1 MTEPPDP
8 HEVLGIAP
16 GASAIDIRAAYTSIL
31 NRLKEGGLAPE
42 AARSR
47 LDAAR
52 AAFKKLTEI
61 STSPGILSPQN
72 TRTDVQVT
80 LPFKAINRELKMNT
94 KEHRKVTGF
103 SGNEIYCLNKLGLN
117 AGQLCLGNN
126 VLALG
131 VFKGIGAGLSN
142 LAGGEIEEI
151 TKLVH
156 DGRTNAYNRMM
167 EEARRYNGV
176 GMAGVTF
183 DLINHGGNLEFI
195 ALGST
200 IHQPA
205 AGASDKLSF
214 STSANAQALY
224 CQMDSGFTPHSFVF
238 GNVAYSI
245 GVGGNIKGAF
255 RGLKRGEVPQYTQI
269 FDRTRHLALTRIKDE
284 AKSAKANAVIGI
296 EITIMPFM
304 GTQEMMM
311 IGTASTHPALNGY
324 FNDPV
329 TSDMT
334 NEELWNLVNIGYLP
348 IRLVMGVS
356 VYSLGL
362 ASGITSS
369 LKSLVGGQIE
379 SLTELLY
386 EAREKALERIE
397 EDAEKCGADEV
408 VGVKTRVY
416 NLGGGLVEF
425 MVIGTAVKKVAG
437 ITTRSD
443 TLPPQ
448 AIIQDR
454 ETFVDDTQGGNITL
468 DKSRMASS
476 SKTQRGP
483 LSIIITIIIVV
494 FYIFVVMAKRH

>member
-1 MTEPPDP
+1 M
-8 HEVLGIAP
+8 
-16 GASAIDIRAAYTSIL
+16 SI
-31 NRLKEGGLAPE
+31 NKH
-42 AARSR
+42 
-47 LDAAR
+47 
-52 AAFKKLTEI
+52 
-61 STSPGILSPQN
+61 N
-72 TRTDVQVT
+72 
-80 LPFKAINRELKMNT
+80 
-94 KEHRKVTGF
+94 KVTGF
-103 SGNEIYCLNKLGLN
+103 SGNEIYCLKKLGLD

-131 VFKGIGAGLSN
+131 VLKGIGVGLSN

-151 TKLVH
+151 TKLIH
-156 DGRTNAYNRMM
+156 DGRKNAFDRMV

-176 GMAGVTF
+176 GLAGVTF

-195 ALGST
+195 ALGSA
-200 IHQPA
+200 IHRPD
-205 AGASDKLSF
+205 AGASGKLSF

-224 CQMDSGFTPHSFVF
+224 CQVDSGFTPHSFVF

-245 GVGGNIKGAF
+245 GVGGNIKGAL

-284 AKSAKANAVIGI
+284 AKAVKANAVIGI
-296 EITIMPFM
+296 ETTIMPFM
-304 GTQEMMM
+304 GTQEMIM

-334 NEELWNLVNIGYLP
+334 NEELWNLVNLGYLP

-397 EDAEKCGADEV
+397 QDAEQCGADEV
-408 VGVKTRVY
+408 IGVKTRVY
-416 NLGGGLVEF
+416 DLGGGLVEF

-437 ITTRSD
+437 VTTQRD

-454 ETFVDDTQGGNITL
+454 ETFVDAAQGSESTLSRTQMASASRTQGGP
-468 DKSRMASS
+468 MA
-476 SKTQRGP
+476 
-483 LSIIITIIIVV
+483 LIITIVMVV
-494 FYIFVVMAKRH
+494 FYIFIFLVNRHR

>member
-1 MTEPPDP
+1 MEHPDP
-8 HEVLGIAP
+8 YAVLGIAP
-16 GASAIDIRAAYTSIL
+16 GASEVEIRAAYSAIL
-31 NRLKEGGLAPE
+31 NRLKAGGLAREE
-42 AARSR
+42 AQNL

-52 AAFKKLTEI
+52 AAFKKLTETPATPKAPSP
-61 STSPGILSPQN
+61 STARDEKSPQ
-72 TRTDVQVT
+72 
-80 LPFKAINRELKMNT
+80 LPFKAINKEPNMNA

-103 SGNEIYCLNKLGLN
+103 SGNEIYCLNKLGLG

-131 VFKGIGAGLSN
+131 VFRGIGAGLSN

-156 DGRTNAYNRMM
+156 DGRKNAYNRMM
-167 EEARRYNGV
+167 EEARHYNGV
-176 GMAGVTF
+176 GLAGVTF
-183 DLINHGGNLEFI
+183 DMINHGGNLEFI

-200 IHQPA
+200 IHQTG
-205 AGASDKLSF
+205 AGASDKLSY

-224 CQMDSGFTPHSFVF
+224 CQIDSGFAPQSFVF

-284 AKSAKANAVIGI
+284 AKAVKANAVIGI
-296 EITIMPFM
+296 ETTIMPFL
-304 GTQEMMM
+304 GTQEMIM
-311 IGTASTHPALNGY
+311 IGTASTHPALNNY
-324 FNDPV
+324 FQDPV

-369 LKSLVGGQIE
+369 LKSLVGGQID

-397 EDAEKCGADEV
+397 QDAEQCGADEV

-416 NLGGGLVEF
+416 DLGGGLVEF

-454 ETFVDDTQGGNITL
+454 ETFVDDTQGGNTAL
-468 DKSRMASS
+468 DKARMASS
-476 SKTQRGP
+476 GKTQRGP
-483 LSIIITIIIVV
+483 MSIIVTIFVVV
-494 FYIFVVMAKRH
+494 FYIFVTIVNHH